1 MSESVEL
8 LFINGGFS
16 AMIVGISIPRLV
28 TLLDEVLSLIEIFQK
43 E

>member
-1 MSESVEL
+1 MSETVEL
-8 LFINGGFS
+8 LIINGGFR
-16 AMIVGISIPRLV
+16 AMIVEISVPRLV